1 MENQELKILVDEL
14 IGYGKELEWLEF
26 KQGNATDNQRLGK
39 YISGLANAANFNDVL
54 YGYLVQLPV
63 VYAHPKTPILLLH
76 KQNRSTPRRCTWS
89 NKAFV

>member
-39 YISGLANAANFNDVL
+39 YISGQMRFCVKRIFLVGFNDKIWHTF
-54 YGYLVQLPV
+54 G
-63 VYAHPKTPILLLH
+63 
-76 KQNRSTPRRCTWS
+76 
-89 NKAFV
+89 F